1 MLPEIIA
8 VPQEPQAKS
17 NHPNPA
23 GNKAEPR
30 VPSFARRSANQNL
43 KLQKPIPMKP
53 SPSLFESYHH
63 EADCRQ
69 LHANVS
75 KLPVYQFERLAFTD
89 VANIPAV
96 NESAVAQERPSLRKS
111 VWRVLHTLF

>member
-1 MLPEIIA
+1 LLPETIA

-23 GNKAEPR
+23 GNEAEPR

-53 SPSLFESYHH
+53 SPPLFDSSQHES
-63 EADCRQ
+63 DCRQ

-75 KLPVYQFERLAFTD
+75 KLPVYHFERLGFTD
-89 VANIPAV
+89 VANVPSV
-96 NESAVAQERPSLRKS
+96 NESAVAQEQPSLLKS
-111 VWRVLHTLF
+111 VRRVLQALF